1 MDSIHELIRAGES
14 ESVDFKQ
21 TITAIKIARTLVA
34 FANTKGGTILI
45 GVKDNKT
52 IVGVDAEEELFVM
65 EQAAEKYTSPPVAF
79 SYTVYENHN
88 KTILVIEVP
97 ESQKKPHFAID
108 EIGQPHVYMRV
119 KDKNYML

>member
-34 FANTKGGTILI
+34 FANTKGGKILI
-45 GVKDNKT
+45 GVKDDKT
-52 IVGVDAEEELFVM
+52 IVGIDPEEELFVI
-65 EQAAEKYTSPPVAF
+65 EQAVQKHTSPPITF
-79 SYTVYENHN
+79 SYTTYEYHDKN
-88 KTILVIEVP
+88 ILVIEVQ
-97 ESQKKPHFAID
+97 ESLKKPHFAID
-108 EIGQPHVYMRV
+108 ELKQPHVYMRV